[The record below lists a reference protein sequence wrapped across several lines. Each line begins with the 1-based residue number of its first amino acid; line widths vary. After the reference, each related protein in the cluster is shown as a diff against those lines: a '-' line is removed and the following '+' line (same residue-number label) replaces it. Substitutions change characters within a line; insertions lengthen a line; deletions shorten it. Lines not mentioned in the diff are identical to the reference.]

1 MKKPFISL
9 RRPRDII
16 RLFIAVLLCICALSL
31 FEREES
37 LPVFANSN
45 NGNSPKG
52 LYDLV
57 ESTAF

>member
-9 RRPRDII
+9 GRPRDIV

-31 FEREES
+31 FEKEDS
-37 LPVFANSN
+37 LPAFAN
-45 NGNSPKG
+45 GEKDSPKG

-57 ESTAF
+57 ESGAF